1 MHPRLLHIN
10 TSHILFFPL
19 LSYCPTIL
27 HTHRQG
33 KSSSVFPGMLPDPLR
48 CHLLKGRQLSLV
60 YRNGCTDKAQDNSLC
75 MTSAPSI
82 PHDLVVKNTGIISY
96 QSRLYLLIIPTVESR
111 TIALNLKGDREVKAF
126 HCQRQIELKLENSK
140 SVGVT
145 TEMKALE
152 EYILMVLF
160 VLLLKSSFSCKRNLK
175 V

>member
-27 HTHRQG
+27 HTHRQR

-48 CHLLKGRQLSLV
+48 CHLLKGRQLLPV

-82 PHDLVVKNTGIISY
+82 PHHLGQQYRYHFIPKPVVPAYYTN
-96 QSRLYLLIIPTVESR
+96 SRVPNYR
-111 TIALNLKGDREVKAF
+111 TKLKGRP
-126 HCQRQIELKLENSK
+126 RSK
-140 SVGVT
+140 SFSLP
-145 TEMKALE
+145 KA
-152 EYILMVLF
+152 
-160 VLLLKSSFSCKRNLK
+160 N
-175 V
+175 